1 MAEACDAAYFLE
13 RVRFEMDAGR
23 RAKQPQI
30 AWLHWDMAR
39 HYAALFMAAGGSDP
53 QDQKSRSRTPRHRR
67 GNR

>member
-1 MAEACDAAYFLE
+1 MAEACDAAYLLE
-13 RVRFEMDAGR
+13 RVRFEMDEGK

-53 QDQKSRSRTPRHRR
+53 QDQKNRSRPPSRR
-67 GNR
+67 QRNH